1 MTTVRTH
8 SDVVAAVRKAQWLA
22 GVDESTIETIASN
35 ARIRRYPVDS
45 YVFAIGDPCEDVYGV
60 LSGRVRIKLTSE
72 AGQEFAIID
81 QTENA
86 WFGEF
91 AIPDGTNTR
100 NLDAQ
105 TIEEADVVVVP
116 AGVIRDAAS
125 KNPIIYQQMIGKVIN
140 DSRGIYQLLSWLSF
154 YPLRSRLARRLV
166 MLANDHGQENELGTV
181 IELKMSQSDFALLS
195 LGSRQRV
202 NMILSEWRERG
213 IVDKRSARY
222 VILDIDALKREV
234 DVEDDD

>member
-1 MTTVRTH
+1 M
-8 SDVVAAVRKAQWLA
+8 RKAVWLA
-22 GVDESTIETIASN
+22 GVDDETVEQIAAQ
-35 ARIRRYPVDS
+35 ARIRRFPVDS
-45 YVFAIGDPCEDVYGV
+45 YVFAIGDPCEDIYGV

-91 AIPDGTNTR
+91 AIPGDSTR

-105 TIEEADVVVVP
+105 VIEEAEIVVVP
-116 AGVIRDAAS
+116 AGAIREAAS
-125 KNPIIYQQMIGKVIN
+125 KNPNIYQQMIGKLIN
-140 DSRGIYQLLSWLSF
+140 DSRGIYQLLSWLAF

-166 MLANDHGQENELGTV
+166 MLANDHGQQNNDGIV

-222 VILDIDALKREV
+222 VILDIEALKREV

>member
-1 MTTVRTH
+1 MATVRTQ
-8 SDVVAAVRKAQWLA
+8 SDIVAAVAKAVWLN
-22 GVDESTIETIASN
+22 GVDDATIEQIAGH
-35 ARIRRYPVDS
+35 ARVRRFAVDS
-45 YVFAIGDPCEDVYGV
+45 YVFSIGDPCEDIYGV

-72 AGQEFAIID
+72 AGQEFAIVD
-81 QTENA
+81 VTENS

-91 AIPDGTNTR
+91 AIPGDSQR

-105 TIEEADVVVVP
+105 VIEEAEIVVIP
-116 AGVIRDAAS
+116 AGVIREAAMQ
-125 KNPIIYQQMIGKVIN
+125 NPSIYQQMISKLIG
-140 DSRGIYQLLSWLSF
+140 DSRGIYQLLSWLAF
-154 YPLRSRLARRLV
+154 YPLRSRLARRLLL
-166 MLANDHGQENELGTV
+166 LANDHGRETDDGVV

-222 VILDIDALKREV
+222 VIRDIAALEREV
-234 DVEDDD
+234 DVDEDD

>member
-1 MTTVRTH
+1 MATVRTQ
-8 SDVVAAVRKAQWLA
+8 SDIVAAVRGAVWLQ
-22 GVDESTIETIASN
+22 DIDDKSIEQIASH
-35 ARIRRYPVDS
+35 ARIRRYATDS
-45 YVFAIGDPCEDVYGV
+45 YVFSIGDPCEDVYGV

-81 QTENA
+81 VTENS

-91 AIPDGTNTR
+91 AIPGDDKR

-105 TIEEADVVVVP
+105 VIEESEIVVIP
-116 AGVIRDAAS
+116 ASVIRDAATRH
-125 KNPIIYQQMIGKVIN
+125 PGIYQQMISKLIA
-140 DSRGIYQLLSWLSF
+140 DSRGIYQLLSWLAF
-154 YPLRSRLARRLV
+154 YPLRSRLARRLLL
-166 MLANDHGQENELGTV
+166 LAGDHGRETDEGIV

-213 IVDKRSARY
+213 IIDKRSARY
-222 VILDIDALKREV
+222 VIRDIDALRREV
-234 DVEDDD
+234 DVDDDD